1 MSQSFLIVRLGSL
14 GDLIHT
20 LPAVAALRRAYPDA
34 RIDWLVEAPH
44 RELLGLVPIISNVI
58 VLRDRTLGA
67 WLEARRVLRKN
78 RYDVALDFQGL
89 IKSAALARLSGAR
102 SVVGFDR
109 RALREPAARLF
120 YTNSPRVGEG
130 RHVID
135 KNLAL
140 MSALL
145 ERKEVLRASPA
156 EQAAVDF
163 PMRNIASAAVDQVM
177 AAMRAE
183 GLAQYALVNPGAAW
197 PNKRWPAD
205 RFGAVGAVL
214 RNEYQMLPV
223 VLWGPGERSLAESVV
238 AASCGA
244 GVVAPETQLPDL
256 VALARG
262 ASFMISGDTGP
273 LHIGCAAGVPT
284 VSLFGPT
291 DSQRNGPWNA
301 HDVVLSRYDQCPC
314 HYKRQ
319 CLQPDKWCLAEISAE
334 QVCAAVR
341 ERLGASSSAPSA

>member
-20 LPAVAALRRAYPDA
+20 LPAAAALRRAHPDA

-44 RELLGLVPIISNVI
+44 RELLGLVPILSDVI

-67 WLEARRVLRKN
+67 WLEARRVLRNN
-78 RYDVALDFQGL
+78 RYDIALDFQGL

-102 SVVGFDR
+102 AVVGFDR
-109 RALREPAARLF
+109 DALREPQARWF
-120 YTNSPRVGEG
+120 YTRTAAVGEG

-140 MSALL
+140 VSAVL
-145 ERKEVLRASPA
+145 ESRDALTLSGADQASR
-156 EQAAVDF
+156 DF
-163 PMRNIASAAVDQVM
+163 PMREITSAASDVVKTGMQSE
-177 AAMRAE
+177 R
-183 GLAQYALVNPGAAW
+183 LAHYALVNPGAAW

-205 RFGAVGAVL
+205 RFGAIAKQL
-214 RNEYQMLPV
+214 RDEYQMLPV
-223 VLWGPGERSLAESVV
+223 VLWGPGERGLAESVV
-238 AASCGA
+238 AASG
-244 GVVAPETQLPDL
+244 GVALVAPETQLPDL

-273 LHIGCAAGVPT
+273 LHIGCASGVPT

-291 DSQRNGPWNA
+291 DSKRNGPWDLR
-301 HDVVLSRYDQCPC
+301 DVVLSRYAQCPC

-319 CLQPDKWCLAEISAE
+319 CLQPDRWCLLDVSVEDVAL
-334 QVCAAVR
+334 AVR
-341 ERLGASSSAPSA
+341 ARLSHS